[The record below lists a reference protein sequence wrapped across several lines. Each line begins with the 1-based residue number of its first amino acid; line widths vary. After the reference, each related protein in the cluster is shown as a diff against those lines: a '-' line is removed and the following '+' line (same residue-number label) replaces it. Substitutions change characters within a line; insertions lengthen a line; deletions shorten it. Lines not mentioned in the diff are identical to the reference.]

1 MEQALLAVLFITMF
15 LVIGIFL
22 MLLTLCCSFMTW
34 DGDTEGCGCCTV
46 RREDNR
52 SDSEVEMAM
61 SARS

>member
-1 MEQALLAVLFITMF
+1 MAEPSLVAAVIIMLIF
-15 LVIGIFL
+15 VIAIFL
-22 MLLTLCCSFMTW
+22 MVLTVCCSFMTW

-61 SARS
+61 SV

>member
-1 MEQALLAVLFITMF
+1 MQQSSLVAVVFIMLVF
-15 LVIGIFL
+15 VIGIFL
-22 MLLTLCCSFMTW
+22 MVLMVCCSFMTW

-61 SARS
+61 SV